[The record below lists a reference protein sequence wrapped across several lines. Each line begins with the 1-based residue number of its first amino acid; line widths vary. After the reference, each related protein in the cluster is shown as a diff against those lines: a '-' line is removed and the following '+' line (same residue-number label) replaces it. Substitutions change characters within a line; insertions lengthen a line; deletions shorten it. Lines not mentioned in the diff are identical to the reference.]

1 MNFNGILSSES
12 ISPRS
17 FYERRGF
24 GYRRWTTIPENENEN
39 VILLY
44 ETPFSFERPI
54 SDVEDHPMMIEI
66 TTDEDFPLANASG
79 VRYSDH
85 TIYLDP
91 WNTKFIFFDEQDKR
105 VALSLSDN
113 SLETKMLP
121 LYTKN
126 GICLGRYEKLRM
138 PSVKLQQSLCVSG
151 LERDKQLNKMK
162 GLLYGYYI
170 GANLSS
176 SKETAQQYRTLMELR
191 DLVAAILSSENHSYT
206 PPQGARLSELF
217 ARFQENDPNLSWLF
231 RYIGSSQNL
240 NPFLDDARKH
250 GWSIPNIL
258 DAEAIKVSL
267 TSDDGGKRV
276 VELLDKKHQALELYD
291 KQSHKLLNPDS
302 GEVHVVEGVLNSIS
316 ILPDKQENELLVR
329 LVNNVQVDGKL
340 SSIKDDVSDQI
351 TEFAKELYGSAW
363 GNSMIRQQLNGIR
376 RYVRGQEADVDW
388 NNTLIAS
395 IASVLSRGDEWDK
408 MLSFMR
414 RKGMSDY
421 RVAFALYG
429 AFTGFANMTRDFTD
443 LLLTLDSKYVAEVY
457 TEFHG
462 QLHGTPVSTKSFA
475 DEYMP
480 AHSSVSKAMPKDH
493 QLVAA
498 NHNSFQGLS
507 GIVLPAF
514 NRVKGEKG
522 IKPKDK
528 LEEGLQRC
536 LQDVGENAT
545 VEQFLARLG
554 KQYSDYGWKPK
565 NKPFKSLKEYVDAVA
580 PVIISASR
588 STDIPAFY
596 AKWFFNRLAKGYCV
610 WRNPFNQ
617 EPLYVSFKNTKAI
630 VFWTKNPKPIIPY
643 LSELDKRGIH
653 YYFQVTLNDYVREGF
668 EPNLPS
674 VEERVETFRN
684 LSNLIGKERVIWRFD
699 PLIITPEITPRNL
712 LSRIWKIGNMLKG
725 STDKLVFSFVDVL
738 SYRKVQNNLV
748 RDTNCFTKENVET
761 AEMTAGQKLETV
773 EGLVRLREIWK
784 EQGWNLSLATCAED
798 IDLDQYGI
806 EHNRC
811 IDGEL
816 MKRIFADDEEF
827 VYYLNTGH
835 LPERDLF
842 GQLSPRKQKSA
853 TALKD
858 KGQRKMCGCMIS
870 KDIGMYNTCRHF
882 CVYCYANTSKAS
894 VLNNAA
900 RHSADSESLID

>member
-1 MNFNGILSSES
+1 
-12 ISPRS
+12 
-17 FYERRGF
+17 
-24 GYRRWTTIPENENEN
+24 
-39 VILLY
+39 
-44 ETPFSFERPI
+44 
-54 SDVEDHPMMIEI
+54 MIEKTSII
-66 TTDEDFPLANASG
+66 TDSRE
-79 VRYSDH
+79 
-85 TIYLDP
+85 
-91 WNTKFIFFDEQDKR
+91 R
-105 VALSLSDN
+105 VN
-113 SLETKMLP
+113 
-121 LYTKN
+121 
-126 GICLGRYEKLRM
+126 
-138 PSVKLQQSLCVSG
+138 
-151 LERDKQLNKMK
+151 
-162 GLLYGYYI
+162 
-170 GANLSS
+170 
-176 SKETAQQYRTLMELR
+176 
-191 DLVAAILSSENHSYT
+191 
-206 PPQGARLSELF
+206 
-217 ARFQENDPNLSWLF
+217 
-231 RYIGSSQNL
+231 
-240 NPFLDDARKH
+240 
-250 GWSIPNIL
+250 
-258 DAEAIKVSL
+258 
-267 TSDDGGKRV
+267 
-276 VELLDKKHQALELYD
+276 
-291 KQSHKLLNPDS
+291 
-302 GEVHVVEGVLNSIS
+302 
-316 ILPDKQENELLVR
+316 
-329 LVNNVQVDGKL
+329 
-340 SSIKDDVSDQI
+340 
-351 TEFAKELYGSAW
+351 
-363 GNSMIRQQLNGIR
+363 
-376 RYVRGQEADVDW
+376 
-388 NNTLIAS
+388 
-395 IASVLSRGDEWDK
+395 
-408 MLSFMR
+408 
-414 RKGMSDY
+414 
-421 RVAFALYG
+421 
-429 AFTGFANMTRDFTD
+429 
-443 LLLTLDSKYVAEVY
+443 
-457 TEFHG
+457 
-462 QLHGTPVSTKSFA
+462 
-475 DEYMP
+475 
-480 AHSSVSKAMPKDH
+480 
-493 QLVAA
+493 
-498 NHNSFQGLS
+498 
-507 GIVLPAF
+507 
-514 NRVKGEKG
+514 
-522 IKPKDK
+522 
-528 LEEGLQRC
+528 
-536 LQDVGENAT
+536 
-545 VEQFLARLG
+545 
-554 KQYSDYGWKPK
+554 
-565 NKPFKSLKEYVDAVA
+565 AVA

-643 LSELDKRGIH
+643 LPELDKRGIH